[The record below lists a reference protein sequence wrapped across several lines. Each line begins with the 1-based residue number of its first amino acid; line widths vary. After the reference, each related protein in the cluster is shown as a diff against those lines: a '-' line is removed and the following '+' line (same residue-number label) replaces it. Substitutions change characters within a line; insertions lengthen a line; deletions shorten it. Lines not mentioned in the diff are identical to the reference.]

1 MRWWLRSLA
10 VGAAVGFA
18 AGLVVGGTLGRV
30 FMRIL
35 FLAREDTLGFETAM
49 GAIIGDFTAG
59 GTMFI
64 GAFGATMGLV
74 LGLVYVCVRALLP
87 SRIWWR
93 VSLFVF
99 AASGLLLGVIIRD
112 NRDDFSI
119 LPVTLSLV
127 LVVGAVALTA
137 APVPLLVEHL
147 APDRERRPGRLA
159 HAVVALGMSGFAA
172 FAATGLLIAYAA

>member
-1 MRWWLRSLA
+1 VRWWLRSL
-10 VGAAVGFA
+10 VIGATVGFVV
-18 AGLVVGGTLGRV
+18 GLAVGGTLGRV

-49 GAIIGDFTAG
+49 GAILGDFTAG

-119 LPVTLSLV
+119 LPVTLSLLLIVGSVVLTAIPVPV
-127 LVVGAVALTA
+127 LV
-137 APVPLLVEHL
+137 ERF
-147 APDRERRPGRLA
+147 APDRDRSPGLAA
-159 HAVVALGMSGFAA
+159 HAVVGFGVVAIAVYATLAIAA
-172 FAATGLLIAYAA
+172 AYAV